1 METRPLTFAERMALA
16 KKSVEVPAPTVVVE
30 AEAVTATEVVSVS
43 APEPEVDIS
52 KLSFAEK
59 MKYLKEQASKSSVS
73 NQVLTDS
80 IVPTPSTPST
90 PSTTQPT
97 ATIKE
102 EEPKP
107 ALVEEGPLPN
117 VILLA
122 NEANRLS
129 EKTATEGE
137 LLNSE
142 MPDSVR
148 ILKRRISE
156 LQNIPECN
164 LRKEMDDLRTML
176 KANPDA
182 CMYFLPED
190 TGLLV
195 RALRKITD
203 NKVAADM
210 GTTRTAKKNSDKV
223 SSKPLSAEEMKAAL
237 EDL

>member
-43 APEPEVDIS
+43 APEPEVDVS

-73 NQVLTDS
+73 NQVLTASDS
-80 IVPTPSTPST
+80 
-90 PSTTQPT
+90 STTQPT
-97 ATIKE
+97 TTPEAEPIKE
-102 EEPKP
+102 PE
-107 ALVEEGPLPN
+107 VLPT

-122 NEANRLS
+122 NEANKLAQGT
-129 EKTATEGE
+129 ETEGE
-137 LLNSE
+137 LLNAE
-142 MPDSVR
+142 MPDSAR

-176 KANPDA
+176 KANPNA

-210 GTTRTAKKNSDKV
+210 GTTRTAKKNNDKV

>member
-16 KKSVEVPAPTVVVE
+16 KKSVEVPAPAVIVE

-52 KLSFAEK
+52 KMSFAER
-59 MKYLKEQASKSSVS
+59 MKYMKEQASKPSVS

-80 IVPTPSTPST
+80 IVPAPT

-102 EEPKP
+102 EVKP
-107 ALVEEGPLPN
+107 ALVEEGPLPT

-195 RALRKITD
+195 RALRKIAD

-210 GTTRTAKKNSDKV
+210 GATRTAKKNNDKV
-223 SSKPLSAEEMKAAL
+223 NSKPLSAEEMKAAL

>member
-43 APEPEVDIS
+43 APEQEVDVS
-52 KLSFAEK
+52 KMSFAER
-59 MKYLKEQASKSSVS
+59 MKYMKEQASKPAVG
-73 NQVLTDS
+73 QVLTAS
-80 IVPTPSTPST
+80 IAPNLPSTNPTPTSTV
-90 PSTTQPT
+90 
-97 ATIKE
+97 E
-102 EEPKP
+102 ETKP
-107 ALVEEGPLPN
+107 AENEVLPT

-122 NEANRLS
+122 NEANKLAQGT
-129 EKTATEGE
+129 ETEGE
-137 LLNSE
+137 LLNAE
-142 MPDSVR
+142 MPDSIR

-210 GTTRTAKKNSDKV
+210 GTTRTAKKNAAATT
-223 SSKPLSAEEMKAAL
+223 SKALTAEEMKAAL

>member
-43 APEPEVDIS
+43 APEPEVDVS

-59 MKYLKEQASKSSVS
+59 MKYMKEQASKPSVS

-90 PSTTQPT
+90 TQPT
-97 ATIKE
+97 ATVKE
-102 EEPKP
+102 EVKP
-107 ALVEEGPLPN
+107 ALVEEGPLPT

-122 NEANRLS
+122 NEANRLG

-142 MPDSVR
+142 MPDSAR

-210 GTTRTAKKNSDKV
+210 GTTRTAKKNAAATT
-223 SSKPLSAEEMKAAL
+223 SKALTAEEMKAAL